1 VKPAAQ
7 VLVNEG
13 KDGLTLSANENPR
26 WTEEYKNQSMKTTFM
41 SAEQQALLQKQQKV
55 SEKIIGTLQLIIK
68 EFNACYR

>member
-1 VKPAAQ
+1 
-7 VLVNEG
+7 
-13 KDGLTLSANENPR
+13 
-26 WTEEYKNQSMKTTFM
+26 MKTTFM